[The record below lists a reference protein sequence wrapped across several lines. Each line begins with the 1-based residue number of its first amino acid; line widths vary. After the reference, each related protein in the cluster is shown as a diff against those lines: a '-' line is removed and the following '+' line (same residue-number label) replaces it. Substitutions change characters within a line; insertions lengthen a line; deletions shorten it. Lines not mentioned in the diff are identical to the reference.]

1 MIFDDKKGCHRS
13 ARAGQYFM
21 TNWISTNDILPH
33 KRVLGKNFLPT
44 NFTSK
49 TRAIIPAAIGDEA
62 EVPVWDEVHL
72 HSTFSDSIGYICQ
85 ILAILVRYYLIWHIF
100 LLFLVI
106 KIFIILNLPSMK
118 VCCDHFPLTSPERM
132 ASKEMQKWNN
142 LISNT

>member
-1 MIFDDKKGCHRS
+1 MIFGGKKKGAIDLQGLVSTLWQIEYQPLISCHIK
-13 ARAGQYFM
+13 G
-21 TNWISTNDILPH
+21 L
-33 KRVLGKNFLPT
+33 LPT

-72 HSTFSDSIGYICQ
+72 HSTFSDSIGDICQ
-85 ILAILVRYYLIWHIF
+85 ILAILVGYYLIWHIF

-132 ASKEMQKWNN
+132 ASKEMQKWNK
-142 LISNT
+142 LITIT